1 MNWHIYAKLYTFL
14 PLAKPNMNMQYDVI
28 VIGAGASGLMC
39 ALHAVQNGKRVLIL
53 EKSNKVGKKI
63 LMSGGGKCNFTN
75 LDIQP
80 ENYICHNP
88 YFVISALAQY
98 TQWDFLDWVMR
109 NEIEYEQ
116 RDLGKLF
123 TVHGSKHILNLLL
136 TACQAT
142 GRIDIHCNNEI
153 QHIDHKSQ
161 FIIRT
166 TQQHYQSPNLVIA
179 SGGLSIPTLGGSG
192 IGYQIATQFGHQ
204 VYPTRAGLVPFI
216 FSDYFKHFTS
226 ELSGISIDAVLSND
240 KNAFAEPLLF
250 THRGLSGP
258 SSLQLSNYWQT
269 GEEIYINFVPQCD
282 LAAYFLQKKQKQP
295 KLLLRS
301 ILSDYLPKNLVLQ
314 LQSHLWQDVAQQPIA
329 ECSHAFLQDL
339 AQQLQHFAVKPAGT
353 EGYRT
358 AEVTLG
364 GVDTDEISSQ
374 SMQSK
379 KQQGLYFIGE
389 VLDVTGHLGG
399 YNFQWAWSSGFVAG
413 QSIAQS

>member
-1 MNWHIYAKLYTFL
+1 MT
-14 PLAKPNMNMQYDVI
+14 MQYDVMI
-28 VIGAGASGLMC
+28 IGAGASGLMC
-39 ALHAVQNGKRVLIL
+39 ALQTARAGQRVLIL
-53 EKSNKVGKKI
+53 EKANKVGKKI

-75 LDIQP
+75 LDIQA
-80 ENYICHNP
+80 ENYLCHNP
-88 YFVISALAQY
+88 YFVISALSQY
-98 TQWDFLDWVMR
+98 TQWDFLDWVIQSQ
-109 NEIEYEQ
+109 IEYEQ

-123 TVHGSKHILNLLL
+123 TVHGSKHILDMLLS
-136 TACQAT
+136 ACQQT
-142 GRIDIHCNNEI
+142 GLVDIHCNTEI
-153 QHIDHKSQ
+153 QHIDYQKQ
-161 FIIRT
+161 FTIKT
-166 TQQHYQSPNLVIA
+166 TQQHYQSPYLVIA

-192 IGYQIATQFGHQ
+192 IGYQIAEQFGHH

-216 FSDYFKHFTS
+216 FSDYFKQITH
-226 ELSGISIDAVLSND
+226 ELSGVSIDAVLSND

-258 SSLQLSNYWQT
+258 SSLQLSNYWQA
-269 GEEIYINFVPQCD
+269 GESIYINFVPQCD
-282 LAAYFLQKKQKQP
+282 LAEYFLEKKKKQP
-295 KLLLRS
+295 KLLIRS
-301 ILSDYLPKNLVLQ
+301 ILADYLPKNVVLQ
-314 LQSHLWQDVAQQPIA
+314 LQAHLWQDVAQQPIA

-364 GVDTDEISSQ
+364 GVNTDEISSQ
-374 SMQSK
+374 TMQSK

-413 QSIAQS
+413 QSISQS